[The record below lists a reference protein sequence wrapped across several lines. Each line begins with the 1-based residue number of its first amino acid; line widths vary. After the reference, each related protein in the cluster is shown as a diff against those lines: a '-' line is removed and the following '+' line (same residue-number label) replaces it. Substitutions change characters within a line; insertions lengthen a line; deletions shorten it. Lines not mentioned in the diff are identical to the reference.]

1 MDVLDEDENQAIQRL
16 KFLSLMSR
24 FIWNN
29 ICAPGSVGREWDVG
43 VKDFRNALVLYN
55 DKIKDLS

>member
-29 ICAPGSVGREWDVG
+29 ISVHLAVQAENGILE
-43 VKDFRNALVLYN
+43 L
-55 DKIKDLS
+55 KISAMP